1 MKLEEIGIEC
11 DISPTYKTGE
21 QNMIEYVF
29 YKALDIYLGL
39 FSSIKIWFDDGLGI
53 YSNRIVM
60 PTII

>member
-21 QNMIEYVF
+21 QNMIENVF

-39 FSSIKIWFDDGLGI
+39 FSSIKI
-53 YSNRIVM
+53 
-60 PTII
+60 